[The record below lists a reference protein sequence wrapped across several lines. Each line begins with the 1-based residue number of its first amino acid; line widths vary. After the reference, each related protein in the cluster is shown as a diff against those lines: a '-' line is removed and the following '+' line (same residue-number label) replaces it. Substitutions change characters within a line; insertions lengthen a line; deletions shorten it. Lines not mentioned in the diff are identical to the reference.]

1 MDDVAI
7 EWSAHYWQRRECQ
20 RGDRWIGMDDLT
32 AVAPDY
38 LGLVPEQCAYFK
50 AETRGRWGGLCRM

>member
-1 MDDVAI
+1 MDDAPDRLESPLLLALGVN
-7 EWSAHYWQRRECQ
+7 R
-20 RGDRWIGMDDLT
+20 DRWIGMDDLT

-38 LGLVPEQCAYFK
+38 LGLVPEQRAYFK